1 MSISKGLK
9 RIVDVIFWPW
19 IILGFVLL
27 IYSSHDWQFIVIIF
41 FIFPSILRFA
51 LFYIINGFSGENK

>member
-19 IILGFVLL
+19 IVLGFVLL
-27 IYSSHDWQFIVIIF
+27 IYSSHDWQLIVIIF